1 MHIVFCI
8 KNLKRRDHYEDLG
21 VDGENNIIMDLREIG
36 WEDVDWTHLAQD
48 RDQWRTVVNT
58 VMGLGVPLKAGNFLF
73 SWVIISFS
81 KTSLLHGV
89 GWLVLGCCAV

>member
-48 RDQWRTVVNT
+48 KDQWRALVNT
-58 VMGLGVPLKAGNFLF
+58 GINFGV
-73 SWVIISFS
+73 
-81 KTSLLHGV
+81 T
-89 GWLVLGCCAV
+89 